1 MEFEIGIA
9 CGQCDTYSPMNTPA
23 CPACGNDLS
32 LFAAKTGR
40 AAKAARPRTGTNPG
54 SKLAKL
60 SMGAPASASVAPVD
74 GLEGAGPAT
83 LRHGQVVEEAP
94 DARHLP
100 GAGAAETD
108 VSPHPPPESLVESP
122 YARLS
127 QEELMEQARHYI
139 CKSCSTPVPQG
150 HKFCGRC
157 GESVPPEILTARTMF
172 FSDMQNPAKAKL
184 ILIRGEGMD
193 GLSFHL
199 KADQHIV
206 GRNGQL
212 VFPDDPFISPKHAN
226 FFYRDGRLVVRDEGS
241 LNGVYLRVRGT
252 VELVPGDQFLAGEQ
266 LFRLDLTPRASDGP
280 EQDGTYFYSSP
291 KHPSPFRIT
300 QILQGGQPGMIV
312 CARAHALQIGREG
325 ADLNFPV
332 DLFMSGSHCR
342 IEEASGKFTIT
353 DLNSRNGTYIRLKT
367 ERELN
372 HGDYLFIGRKL
383 LRVELNTN

>member
-1 MEFEIGIA
+1 
-9 CGQCDTYSPMNTPA
+9 
-23 CPACGNDLS
+23 
-32 LFAAKTGR
+32 
-40 AAKAARPRTGTNPG
+40 
-54 SKLAKL
+54 
-60 SMGAPASASVAPVD
+60 
-74 GLEGAGPAT
+74 
-83 LRHGQVVEEAP
+83 
-94 DARHLP
+94 
-100 GAGAAETD
+100 
-108 VSPHPPPESLVESP
+108 
-122 YARLS
+122 
-127 QEELMEQARHYI
+127 MEQARHYI

-199 KADQHIV
+199 KAEQHIV

-342 IEEASGKFTIT
+342 IEEVSGKFTIT

-372 HGDYLFIGRKL
+372 HGDYLFIGKKL

>member
-1 MEFEIGIA
+1 
-9 CGQCDTYSPMNTPA
+9 
-23 CPACGNDLS
+23 
-32 LFAAKTGR
+32 
-40 AAKAARPRTGTNPG
+40 
-54 SKLAKL
+54 
-60 SMGAPASASVAPVD
+60 
-74 GLEGAGPAT
+74 
-83 LRHGQVVEEAP
+83 
-94 DARHLP
+94 
-100 GAGAAETD
+100 
-108 VSPHPPPESLVESP
+108 
-122 YARLS
+122 
-127 QEELMEQARHYI
+127 MEQARHYV

-252 VELVPGDQFLAGEQ
+252 VEISPGDQFLAGEQ

-300 QILQGGQPGMIV
+300 QMLQGGMPGMIV

-325 ADLNFPV
+325 ADLNFPG

-342 IEEASGKFTIT
+342 IEEMSGKFTIT
-353 DLNSRNGTYIRLKT
+353 DLNSRNGTYIRLKS
-367 ERELN
+367 ERELG
-372 HGDYLFIGRKL
+372 HGDYVFVGRKL